1 MLLCVSPELTGDE
14 VNSVG
19 VDVGWSLLALCR
31 VGVGLDVQKGFLQGR
46 SCSETSSSTRL
57 LLHKPALQH
66 GTAAAGC
73 GPITRKDRY
82 QEQQYHHITL
92 KDVIIIIIIIT
103 GTV

>member
-73 GPITRKDRY
+73 GPRKDRY

-92 KDVIIIIIIIT
+92 KDVIINIIIT

>member
-73 GPITRKDRY
+73 GPRKDRY

-92 KDVIIIIIIIT
+92 KDVIIIIIIT

>member
-46 SCSETSSSTRL
+46 SCSETSSPTRL

-73 GPITRKDRY
+73 GPRKDRY

-92 KDVIIIIIIIT
+92 KDVIIIIIIT